1 MLRNKYLVK
10 LQSISY
16 EESDLDTSRNKFL
29 TPKWSK
35 GRRNGCFFLHIC
47 SYLSEMPEPLPT
59 LFNQP
64 DDEANIGKGME
75 SIESQ
80 RSKVRGLFLST
91 LAPTLPMEVT

>member
-1 MLRNKYLVK
+1 
-10 LQSISY
+10 
-16 EESDLDTSRNKFL
+16 
-29 TPKWSK
+29 
-35 GRRNGCFFLHIC
+35 
-47 SYLSEMPEPLPT
+47 MPEPLPT